1 MKKLLLTLFLLVT
14 SIVSMSAQSYI
25 SYVRAEH
32 EDMISDLNGAG
43 GVLVISKR
51 ADLVFTV
58 DNASHPVVTPKGKR
72 EDGMYVYEIVVA
84 KEDNPTPKIEVSK
97 RGDVDRVSFA
107 VTTRKDFFLAFLVDE
122 VAKPI
127 RFEDHKQANDI
138 IANDKM
144 AAVEITSTISDLV
157 VDCPK
162 ELEAKMTS
170 KAKDAGVRETEI
182 IIPLANYNRYRDA
195 VELLAKDIERM
206 TDEVEKVAS

>member
-107 VTTRKDFFLAFLVDE
+107 VTTRKDFFLAFWSMRWLSPSVS
-122 VAKPI
+122 
-127 RFEDHKQANDI
+127 R
-138 IANDKM
+138 
-144 AAVEITSTISDLV
+144 ITSRPT
-157 VDCPK
+157 
-162 ELEAKMTS
+162 T
-170 KAKDAGVRETEI
+170 
-182 IIPLANYNRYRDA
+182 
-195 VELLAKDIERM
+195 LLPTTRWQPWRLRQPFPTLSWIVQRNWRPR
-206 TDEVEKVAS
+206 